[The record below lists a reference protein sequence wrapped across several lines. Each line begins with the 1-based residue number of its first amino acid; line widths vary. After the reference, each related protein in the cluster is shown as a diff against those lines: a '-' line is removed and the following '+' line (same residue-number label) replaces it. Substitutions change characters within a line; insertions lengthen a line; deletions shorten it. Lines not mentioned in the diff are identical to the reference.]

1 MERTKTVLIWILLAT
16 SASAAAIL
24 WRQTSVPV
32 SGAAL
37 AAPVAP
43 PAAEQA
49 EILRARLARLEAE
62 NEQLLADLI
71 AARNA
76 AAEAEERAAAA
87 AAPGV
92 TNPAATPSSGG
103 AWGGRGEG
111 GWPGAGGGMPGG
123 PGGGQWL
130 LSMLEDP
137 DIAPLFL
144 AQRKAQLDQRYAALF
159 RQLNLAPEQA
169 DQLKNLLA
177 EKQLARTEAFA
188 LARAEGIGRGSRD
201 EVRAMI
207 EQSDR
212 EIDARIRDFLGESGF
227 AALQTYEQT
236 YSSRTRVDQFA
247 QRLSYSPT
255 PLAPQQT
262 ENLVRL
268 TANLPAP
275 RAPNRSATAAEA
287 AAYFEAKAA
296 YDAQLLQQARSF
308 LSPQQLQALARY
320 QEEQNDQV
328 RLNLL
333 MRDRVRPTQQ
343 GQQRPRGPGS

>member
-1 MERTKTVLIWILLAT
+1 MERVHTVLVWILLAT
-16 SASAAAIL
+16 SASAAVVL
-24 WRQTSVPV
+24 LRQPSPAANP
-32 SGAAL
+32 AAL
-37 AAPVAP
+37 AAPTSTASDDVA
-43 PAAEQA
+43 
-49 EILRARLARLEAE
+49 LYRARLARLQAE

-87 AAPGV
+87 NSSPTPTGAGTPPPWAGRAGEGWGGGAPG
-92 TNPAATPSSGG
+92 S
-103 AWGGRGEG
+103 
-111 GWPGAGGGMPGG
+111 MPGG

-159 RQLNLAPEQA
+159 RQLNLPPEQI
-169 DQLKNLLA
+169 DQLKTLLA

-188 LARAEGIGRGSRD
+188 LARAEGIGRGGRD

-207 EQSDR
+207 QQSDQ
-212 EIDARIRDFLGESGF
+212 EIDARIREFLGESGF
-227 AALQTYEQT
+227 RALQTYDQT
-236 YSSRTRVDQFA
+236 FNIRTRVDQFA
-247 QRLSYSPT
+247 QRLSYTPT

-262 ENLVRL
+262 ENLIRVAASL
-268 TANLPAP
+268 EAP
-275 RAPNRSATAAEA
+275 RVPNRSATAAEA

-296 YDAQLLQQARSF
+296 YDAQLLQQARHF
-308 LSPQQLQALARY
+308 LSPQQVRALAAY

-333 MRDRVRPTQQ
+333 MRDRGRQQQQ
-343 GQQRPRGPGS
+343 GQQRLRSPGD